1 MTNTVVTYSFPFFL
15 ETNLCGSKIAITL
28 PVISLIILIIL
39 FIKHKFLFINQLKTH
54 FLSTFTIHFKF
65 FLVTLLLCLVTPCLF
80 TWLGRPKTCAI
91 SVCIGLILPIFTI
104 CTRHKIIIIC
114 RIWHFSFVLRPFH
127 AKGGI
132 VTHQRKENALKRLK
146 MRFNTS
152 CHVSLVLFRYIP
164 FLVRYG
170 V

>member
-1 MTNTVVTYSFPFFL
+1 MYNDL
-15 ETNLCGSKIAITL
+15 
-28 PVISLIILIIL
+28 
-39 FIKHKFLFINQLKTH
+39 QLNPLKPH

-80 TWLGRPKTCAI
+80 TWFDRPKTCAI

-114 RIWHFSFVLRPFH
+114 RIWHFSFVLRTFH
-127 AKGGI
+127 AKCGI

-152 CHVSLVLFRYIP
+152 FHVSLVLFRYIP

>member
-1 MTNTVVTYSFPFFL
+1 M
-15 ETNLCGSKIAITL
+15 K
-28 PVISLIILIIL
+28 LINGQRKCLL
-39 FIKHKFLFINQLKTH
+39 MCTHRHPKRRYVYHDWPLNPLKPH
-54 FLSTFTIHFKF
+54 FLSTFAIHFKF

-80 TWLGRPKTCAI
+80 TWLGIPKTRAI
-91 SVCIGLILPIFTI
+91 SVRIGLILPIFTI
-104 CTRHKIIIIC
+104 CTRHKIIIIF
-114 RIWHFSFVLRPFH
+114 RIWHFLFVSRPFH
-127 AKGGI
+127 TKGGI

-152 CHVSLVLFRYIP
+152 CRAFSVLFRYIP

>member
-1 MTNTVVTYSFPFFL
+1 MYSDL
-15 ETNLCGSKIAITL
+15 QL
-28 PVISLIILIIL
+28 
-39 FIKHKFLFINQLKTH
+39 NQLKPH
-54 FLSTFTIHFKF
+54 FLSSFTIHFKF

-114 RIWHFSFVLRPFH
+114 RIWHFSFVSRPFH
-127 AKGGI
+127 TKGGI

-146 MRFNTS
+146 IRLSIS
-152 CHVSLVLFRYIP
+152 CHVSLALFRYIP

>member
-1 MTNTVVTYSFPFFL
+1 MCTHRHPKSRYVYHDWPLNP
-15 ETNLCGSKIAITL
+15 
-28 PVISLIILIIL
+28 
-39 FIKHKFLFINQLKTH
+39 LKPH
-54 FLSTFTIHFKF
+54 FLSTFAIHFKF

-132 VTHQRKENALKRLK
+132 VTNQRKENALKRLK